1 MRIVWIS
8 DRSTPAPLRALLS
21 NFLNTQI
28 WIRSIAS
35 GTYTADSDLT
45 DVRYG
50 NGAVEILESDKT
62 PKSDDYVLNTTKTS
76 EYTGKV
82 TAGATVPVA
91 DPVTP
96 PEGYRIEYYLEN
108 ANDDGFTQDINA
120 TVTGSTY
127 VGTTLDITADQ
138 YGILM
143 KSYPHFHLERANS

>member
-1 MRIVWIS
+1 M
-8 DRSTPAPLRALLS
+8 
-21 NFLNTQI
+21 
-28 WIRSIAS
+28 
-35 GTYTADSDLT
+35 
-45 DVRYG
+45 
-50 NGAVEILESDKT
+50 
-62 PKSDDYVLNTTKTS
+62 LNTTKTS
-76 EYTGKV
+76 EYTGNV

-96 PEGYRIEYYLEN
+96 PEGCRIEYYLEN
-108 ANDDGFTQDINA
+108 ANDDGFTQDTNA